1 MAAPT
6 SWTASLVSAMSS
18 VGCGVGFPATIS
30 CSPTFVAGMRRFW
43 IRLLTDLAAVLLKED
58 VVKLKTVARDGSGYE
73 TALEKAP
80 FAGRRP

>member
-1 MAAPT
+1 MF
-6 SWTASLVSAMSS
+6 SDFRGGHEEVLDQ
-18 VGCGVGFPATIS
+18 
-30 CSPTFVAGMRRFW
+30 
-43 IRLLTDLAAVLLKED
+43 LLTDLAGVLLKED

>member
-1 MAAPT
+1 MDRL
-6 SWTASLVSAMSS
+6 SREHDVFHWLR
-18 VGCGVGFPATIS
+18 GGVPRNYQMFSDFRGGHEE
-30 CSPTFVAGMRRFW
+30 VLDQ
-43 IRLLTDLAAVLLKED
+43 LLTDLAGVLLKED